1 VSPEFAFLAEHKKE
15 LVVKSWLLT
24 SPHTV
29 GMENPLDLVGNVKV
43 WANRV
48 DRYSEIKKLC
58 AVRIWKI
65 KMMYF

>member
-1 VSPEFAFLAEHKKE
+1 VSPEFAFLAEHEKE

-48 DRYSEIKKLC
+48 DRYSEIKKL
-58 AVRIWKI
+58 
-65 KMMYF
+65 